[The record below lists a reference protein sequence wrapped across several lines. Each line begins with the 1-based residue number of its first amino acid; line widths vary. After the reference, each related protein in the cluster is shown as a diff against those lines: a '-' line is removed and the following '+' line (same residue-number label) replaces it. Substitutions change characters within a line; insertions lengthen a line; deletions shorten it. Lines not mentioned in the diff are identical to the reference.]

1 MTQTN
6 DGFALA
12 EQDLRDRGPGDFLGT
27 RQAGFNE
34 FKIASLADVRLIH
47 LAREVAEEVLEADPS
62 LELPEHLPLR
72 QAVRKILP
80 SSDGEGDVS

>member
-1 MTQTN
+1 M
-6 DGFALA
+6 
-12 EQDLRDRGPGDFLGT
+12 
-27 RQAGFNE
+27 
-34 FKIASLADVRLIH
+34 ASLAAVRLIH

-62 LELPEHLPLR
+62 LDLPEHLPLR